1 MKLLEAL
8 ESCAK
13 AATQDKEFISATAG
27 LSCRI
32 LLEVQSSEGRA
43 QVVAVGGESASAIHL
58 SASPQVWQQIMLPL
72 PPVGWH
78 SFTAASRQ
86 TEMFSVRADAIELA
100 QGLHALERLF
110 EILRGQVSEEAVACE
125 PLDLSGLTGRY
136 ATLGLGDSERLTVY
150 HESSGTVGM
159 PCLLMLHTAGADSRQ
174 YHALMADARMQ
185 QQWHMHSFDMPGH
198 GRSPGLPQWL
208 WQGYRLS
215 KAAYLS
221 VCDGVLRQVL
231 PQPAV
236 MLGCSMGAAMAL
248 HAARELPERVLGA
261 IALEAP
267 FRSSGRRTVHLTHA
281 QVNQAAHNPGYVR
294 GLMSPSSPLRH
305 RRNAAWVYSQGG
317 FQIYSGDLAF
327 YSDEF
332 DAAVDVQGLDGSDRP
347 IHLLTGSYDYSATP
361 DDSRRVADL
370 IPGAV
375 FTEMADMGH
384 FPMIEN
390 PAAFLRH
397 LAPVL
402 ESVRARLN

>member
-8 ESCAK
+8 QSCAK

-32 LLEVQSSEGRA
+32 LLEVQSSEERA
-43 QVVAVGGESASAIHL
+43 QVVAVGGESASAIYL

-78 SFTAASRQ
+78 SFTAATRQ

-110 EILRGQVSEEAVACE
+110 EILRGQASEEAVAGE

-136 ATLGLGDSERLTVY
+136 ATLRLGDSERLTVY
-150 HESSGTVGM
+150 HESS
-159 PCLLMLHTAGADSRQ
+159 
-174 YHALMADARMQ
+174 
-185 QQWHMHSFDMPGH
+185 
-198 GRSPGLPQWL
+198 
-208 WQGYRLS
+208 
-215 KAAYLS
+215 
-221 VCDGVLRQVL
+221 
-231 PQPAV
+231 
-236 MLGCSMGAAMAL
+236 
-248 HAARELPERVLGA
+248 GA

-317 FQIYSGDLAF
+317 FQIYPGDLAF

-361 DDSRRVADL
+361 DDSMRVADL

>member
-1 MKLLEAL
+1 MRLLDAL
-8 ESCAK
+8 QACANT
-13 AATQDKEFISATAG
+13 ARQDKEFISAAAG
-27 LSCRI
+27 LPCRI
-32 LLEVQSSEGRA
+32 LLEVQSSEGRE
-43 QVVAVGGESASAIHL
+43 QVIAVGGESASAIYL

-78 SFTAASRQ
+78 SFTAATRQ
-86 TEMFSVRADAIELA
+86 TELFSVRADAIQVA

-110 EILRGQVSEEAVACE
+110 EILRGQVSEEAVADE

-136 ATLGLGDSERLTVY
+136 ATLRLGNSERLTVY
-150 HESSGTVGM
+150 HEFSGTVGM

-174 YHALMADARMQ
+174 YHALMADAQLQ

-198 GRSPGLPQWL
+198 GRSPGSSRWL
-208 WQGYRLS
+208 WQDYRLS

-221 VCDGVLRQVL
+221 VCEGVLQQVL
-231 PQPAV
+231 SQPAV

-248 HAARELPERVLGA
+248 YAARELPERVLGA

-267 FRSSGRRTVHLTHA
+267 FRSSGRRTVHLTHV
-281 QVNQAAHNPGYVR
+281 QVNQAAHNPSYVR

-305 RRNAAWVYSQGG
+305 RRNAAWIYSQGG
-317 FQIYSGDLAF
+317 FQIYPGDLAF

-361 DDSRRVADL
+361 ADSRHVADL

-375 FTEMADMGH
+375 FAEMADLGH

-390 PAAFLRH
+390 PTVFLRY